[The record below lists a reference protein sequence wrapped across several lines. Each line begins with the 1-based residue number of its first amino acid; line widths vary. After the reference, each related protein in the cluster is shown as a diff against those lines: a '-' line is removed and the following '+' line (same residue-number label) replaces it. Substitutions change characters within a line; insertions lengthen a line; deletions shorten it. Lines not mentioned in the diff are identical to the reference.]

1 MTSHTHHDD
10 GQTSDDFSASIDTGR
25 PLRAAVLLSGAG
37 RTLENLLAVISRRE
51 LPLEIVSVVSSVP
64 GVRGLE
70 VAANAGIPAVT
81 VARKGHPSVHAY
93 SETIYATIAPQSPE
107 LIILAGFLRQVL
119 VFPGWEGR
127 ILNVHP
133 ALLPDASSYA
143 AGKGMF
149 GERVHAAVLAH
160 GDTISGATVHVV
172 TDDYDD
178 GPPLLRVEVPVLP
191 GDTPVTLGTR
201 VFRAE
206 CDLYPEAIR
215 RYIADHPELWSRA
228 STESSRS

>member
-1 MTSHTHHDD
+1 MTNQIQHDS
-10 GQTSDDFSASIDTGR
+10 GQTSDTIEPAPQAR
-25 PLRAAVLLSGAG
+25 PPLRAAVFLSGAG
-37 RTLENLLAVISRRE
+37 RTLENLLAVIDRGD

-70 VAANAGIPAVT
+70 VAAKAGLPAATVT
-81 VARKGHPSVHAY
+81 RKAYPSVQAY
-93 SETIYATIAPQSPE
+93 SRAIYEAIAPQSPD

-149 GERVHAAVLAH
+149 GERVHAAVIAH
-160 GDTISGATVHVV
+160 GDTVSGATVHVV

-178 GPPLLRVEVPVLP
+178 GPPLLRVEVPVLSD
-191 GDTPVTLGTR
+191 DTPTTLGTR
-201 VFRAE
+201 IFRAE
-206 CDLYPEAIR
+206 CELYPEAIR
-215 RYIADHPELWSRA
+215 RYIADHPELWSYDVTVGA
-228 STESSRS
+228 S